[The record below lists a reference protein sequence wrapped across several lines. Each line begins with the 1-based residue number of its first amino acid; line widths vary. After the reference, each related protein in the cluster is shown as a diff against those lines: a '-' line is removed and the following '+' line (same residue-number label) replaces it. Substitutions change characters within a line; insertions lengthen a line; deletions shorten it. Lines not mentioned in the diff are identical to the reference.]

1 MDTIFA
7 LASASG
13 KAGVSVVRI
22 SGKDAFQ
29 VVLKITGSSTRVRYV
44 GLRKIQDL
52 SGVTIDYG
60 LVVSFKGPQSFTGE
74 DVVELHLHGSNAVV
88 ASVCVS

>member
-29 VVLKITGSSTRVRYV
+29 VVSKITGSSTRS
-44 GLRKIQDL
+44 DM
-52 SGVTIDYG
+52 
-60 LVVSFKGPQSFTGE
+60 LV
-74 DVVELHLHGSNAVV
+74 
-88 ASVCVS
+88 

>member
-22 SGKDAFQ
+22 SGEDAFQ
-29 VVLKITGSSTRVRYV
+29 VVSKITGSSTKVRYV

-52 SGVTIDYG
+52 SGVIID
-60 LVVSFKGPQSFTGE
+60 LSLIHISEPTRR
-74 DVVELHLHGSNAVV
+74 
-88 ASVCVS
+88 